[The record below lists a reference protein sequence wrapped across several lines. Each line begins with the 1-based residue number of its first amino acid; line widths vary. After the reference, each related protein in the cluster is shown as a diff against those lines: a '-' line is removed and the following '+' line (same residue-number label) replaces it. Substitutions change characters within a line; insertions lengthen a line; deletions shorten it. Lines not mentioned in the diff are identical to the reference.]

1 MRFFDSLLCRKCRV
15 RIATTFAFQALIS
28 VVAFGSQEIPKSDFP
43 LNPPA
48 NYVTDVDRSERV
60 QETAQ
65 QALSSTLV
73 TGLRNFD
80 WLLVEEAFTD
90 DFLGRFPDIAHGTLV
105 DDDTLEIF
113 RYDLES
119 EEVLRRDE
127 MVSRLRAQARHW
139 ISVERS
145 SWKMFEFLLEPG
157 GDGAIA
163 RAHMQLGGPDQSG
176 GRSVVDST
184 VTVQLAARNGEKWK
198 IRRLDA
204 TDVVRVHNPT
214 LGFRDITDAVGLHFN
229 RSAANQQLRQDV
241 ADTGVS
247 HIDSALSVVDWNRDG
262 FWDIVATESGNHSV
276 LFLNDG
282 RGGFVRRG
290 LPVRNYFLT
299 PGQLLFV
306 DLDGDGLEELVGSRI
321 VYSGDRGWIGLY
333 TRRAGDWIFLSRAL
347 EFENPVGVRWNETQM
362 MTAGDVNGDGL
373 LDLFIGGYQTNR
385 SGTAERFNRV
395 DADDGSDNLLFINQ
409 GELRF
414 TEESDLR
421 GITGTRH
428 TYVAEFFDFDDDGD
442 LDLFEGNDFGS
453 NVVWD
458 NQGNGMFRA
467 LDQHP
472 LATDASYT
480 MGVTIADWDNTGA
493 WSVYLSNMYSH
504 AGQRVVRLT
513 DSVSEEMHARLEM
526 LSRGN
531 QLFSLEPETATWVE
545 RSGLLGINEAGWA
558 WGSLFYDVD
567 NDGDKDVFVTNG
579 NTSYGER
586 GAPDL

>member
-1 MRFFDSLLCRKCRV
+1 V
-15 RIATTFAFQALIS
+15 ITAAIAIQGAVS
-28 VVAFGSQEIPKSDFP
+28 VVAQGLTEAEFP
-43 LNPPA
+43 LSSPA
-48 NYVTDVDRSERV
+48 TYVTDVDRSERA
-60 QETAQ
+60 QDSAQ
-65 QALSSTLV
+65 QALSSTLLA
-73 TGLRNFD
+73 GLRNFD
-80 WLLVEEAFTD
+80 WPLVGEAFTD
-90 DFLGRFPDIAHGTLV
+90 DFRGRFPDLGQGTLV
-105 DDDTLEIF
+105 DDGTLQIF
-113 RYDLES
+113 RFDLTSGET
-119 EEVLRRDE
+119 LRRDE
-127 MVSRLRAQARHW
+127 MVSSLRAHAADW
-139 ISVERS
+139 ISVERA
-145 SWKMFEFLLEPG
+145 SWQMFEFLLELD
-157 GDGAIA
+157 GDAASA
-163 RAHMQLGGPDQSG
+163 RAHMQLGGAERSG
-176 GRSVVDST
+176 GRSVVDIT
-184 VTVQLAARNGEKWK
+184 VAVQFAGRNGEEWK
-198 IRRLDA
+198 IRRLDVSDA
-204 TDVVRVHNPT
+204 VRVQNPSPP
-214 LGFRDITDAVGLHFN
+214 FRDITDVVGLHFN
-229 RSAANQQLRQDV
+229 RSAANKQLRQDV

-247 HIDSALSVVDWNRDG
+247 HIDSALSVIDWDRDG
-262 FWDIVATESGNHSV
+262 FWDIVATESGNYSV

-290 LPVRNYFLT
+290 LPIRNYFLT

-321 VYSGDRGWIGLY
+321 VYRGDRGWIGLY
-333 TRRAGDWIFLSRAL
+333 TRRAGDWVFLSRAL
-347 EFENPVGVRWNETQM
+347 EFENPVGMRWNETQT
-362 MTAGDVNGDGL
+362 MTAGDVNADGL

-385 SGTAERFNRV
+385 SGSAERFNRV

-409 GELRF
+409 GELQF
-414 TEESDLR
+414 TEDSDRR
-421 GITGTRH
+421 GIFGTRH

-453 NVVWD
+453 NVIWD

-531 QLFSLEPETATWVE
+531 QLFSLEPQTATWVE
-545 RSGLLGINEAGWA
+545 RSVALGVNEAGWA
-558 WGSLFYDVD
+558 WGSLFYDLD
-567 NDGDKDVFVTNG
+567 NDGDKDIFVTNG